1 MTDQFAL
8 KPAPPSSDHTAWLER
23 CLDELSGKPAL
34 GWLCWPVAPRP
45 LERLLSAAPGGEH
58 VLFAK
63 GDSSGVAGFG
73 RAATL
78 SATGDRRFVA
88 LCQQARALF
97 ERLVVRSAPGAED
110 RAPVVLGGFAF
121 RAGGASSALWSSFGD
136 ARFVLPDVTY
146 ALEGSRAWL
155 ALAVSGE
162 RLAWRSER
170 DALHERVLATTR
182 ALGTEPAPPE
192 QFAGTGPGLA
202 IDARARS
209 DFLEAV
215 ESVRGAI
222 AREEVEKVVLSRRW
236 VLELPRR
243 PRALDVLDRLRR
255 EAAEST
261 RFVVDLEG
269 RVFVGASP
277 ERLIRK
283 RAEVAQTE
291 ALAGTIRADGGQRA
305 AELLRSA
312 KDLMEHRLVVREL
325 LRVLGP
331 LTGPLAVPAEPEV
344 RSLRDMLH
352 LSTPIEG
359 RLREPLHVLDLVAR
373 LHPTP
378 AVGGV
383 PTERALSMIAEHEAT
398 ERGWYSGPIGWFDAK
413 GDGDFVVAL
422 RAALL
427 DGETAY
433 LYAGAGIVADSVAE
447 QELAETRLK
456 LTRMLSALGAL

>member
-1 MTDQFAL
+1 MTEHLALGVTTSSFDQ
-8 KPAPPSSDHTAWLER
+8 HAWLER
-23 CLDELSGKPAL
+23 RLDDLAGKPVL
-34 GWLCWPVAPRP
+34 GWLCWPVAPAP
-45 LERLLSAAPGGEH
+45 PERLLGAARAGEQ

-63 GDSSGVAGFG
+63 GDLTGVAGLG
-73 RAATL
+73 CAAVVT
-78 SATGDRRFVA
+78 ATGERRFTA
-88 LCQQARALF
+88 LRDKARALF
-97 ERLVVRSAPGAED
+97 ERLVVHSAPGAEE
-110 RAPVVLGGFAF
+110 RVPTVLGGFAF
-121 RAGGASSALWSSFGD
+121 RAGGAVSPLWSSFGD
-136 ARFVLPDVTY
+136 ARFVLPEMTY
-146 ALEGSRAWL
+146 TLEQGSAWL

-162 RLAWRSER
+162 RLARRSER
-170 DALHERVLATTR
+170 DALRDRVLETKR
-182 ALGTEPAPPE
+182 ALGAIPVPGEPCSS
-192 QFAGTGPGLA
+192 AGSGLA
-202 IDARARS
+202 IDARARQ
-209 DFLEAV
+209 DFLQAV
-215 ESVRGAI
+215 ESVRNAI
-222 AREEVEKVVLSRRW
+222 ARAEVEKVVLSRRW
-236 VLELPRR
+236 VLELSHE
-243 PRALDVLDRLRR
+243 PRALEVLERLRC

-261 RFVVDLEG
+261 RFSVALDG
-269 RVFVGASP
+269 RAFVGASP

-283 RAEVAQTE
+283 RAEVVQTE

-305 AELLRSA
+305 AELLKSA

-331 LTGPLAVPAEPEV
+331 LTGPLAVSDEPEV

-359 RLREPLHVLDLVAR
+359 RLHEPSHVVDLVAR

-383 PTERALSMIAEHEAT
+383 PTERALRMIAEHEAV
-398 ERGWYSGPIGWFDAK
+398 ERGWYSGPVGWFDAR

-427 DGETAY
+427 VDRSAY